1 MSYLWKGEVVELP
14 PDTEVGVTQAQARG
28 TLAVV
33 PSMPSICHEAELNRD
48 GVTMGDIVLYGSIVI
63 LGYLKDTKP

>member
-28 TLAVV
+28 HIGRGTINA
-33 PSMPSICHEAELNRD
+33 I
-48 GVTMGDIVLYGSIVI
+48 
-63 LGYLKDTKP
+63 YLPRGRA